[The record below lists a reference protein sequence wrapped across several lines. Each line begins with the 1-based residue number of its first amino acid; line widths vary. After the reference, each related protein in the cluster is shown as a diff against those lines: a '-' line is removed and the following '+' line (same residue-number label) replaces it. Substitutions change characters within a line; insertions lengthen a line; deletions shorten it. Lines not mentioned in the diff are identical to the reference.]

1 MSNKIL
7 VVDDETEIADLI
19 EVYLKNEN
27 YTVFKFYTAQ
37 EALNCIETT
46 PIDLA
51 ILDIMLPDID
61 GFTLCKKIRE
71 HHTYPIIMLT
81 AKDAETDKITG
92 LTLGADDYITKPFR
106 ALEMIAR
113 VKSQLRRYQKYNP
126 AHSDT
131 GETSSA
137 ASEDNLVCGSLT
149 MNIKAHTCFL
159 GETPLVLTP
168 TEFSIL
174 RILLENTGNV
184 VSSEDLFHKIWQDEY
199 YSKSNN
205 TITVHIRHL
214 REKMGD
220 SMDKPRFIKTIWG
233 VGYKIE
239 S

>member
-106 ALEMIAR
+106 PLEMIAR

-131 GETSSA
+131 GATSSA

-149 MNIKAHTCFL
+149 MNIKAHIVLSVLSTNSN
-159 GETPLVLTP
+159 LVPYLRQQ
-168 TEFSIL
+168 ESRNGVDERSIRFSAMKNIA
-174 RILLENTGNV
+174 V
-184 VSSEDLFHKIWQDEY
+184 VRLQPQFS
-199 YSKSNN
+199 
-205 TITVHIRHL
+205 
-214 REKMGD
+214 
-220 SMDKPRFIKTIWG
+220 
-233 VGYKIE
+233 
-239 S
+239 

>member
-1 MSNKIL
+1 MKTIYIVEDHDVIRNGVLQYMSLSGFDARGFATIGDAREAFSKAVPDLL
-7 VVDDETEIADLI
+7 VQDV
-19 EVYLKNEN
+19 
-27 YTVFKFYTAQ
+27 
-37 EALNCIETT
+37 
-46 PIDLA
+46 
-51 ILDIMLPDID
+51 MLPDGD
-61 GFTLCKKIRE
+61 GFSFVKEMKEKHPSLPVIF
-71 HHTYPIIMLT
+71 LT
-81 AKDAETDKITG
+81 ARVDESDRILG
-92 LTLGADDYITKPFR
+92 FELGADDYITKPFR
-106 ALEMIAR
+106 PLEMIAR

-214 REKMGD
+214 REKLGD

>member
-1 MSNKIL
+1 MIYCVEDERNIRELL
-7 VVDDETEIADLI
+7 VYTLGTTGFQAKGLSDGKELFAALEKEIPEL
-19 EVYLKNEN
+19 VL
-27 YTVFKFYTAQ
+27 
-37 EALNCIETT
+37 
-46 PIDLA
+46 
-51 ILDIMLPDID
+51 LDIMLPDID

-106 ALEMIAR
+106 PLEMIAR

-233 VGYKIE
+233 VGYKIGE
-239 S
+239 I

>member
-61 GFTLCKKIRE
+61 GFILCKKIRE

-106 ALEMIAR
+106 LRELIAR
-113 VKSQLRRYQKYNP
+113 IRVQIRRAKGN
-126 AHSDT
+126 
-131 GETSSA
+131 
-137 ASEDNLVCGSLT
+137 
-149 MNIKAHTCFL
+149 
-159 GETPLVLTP
+159 TPLPDTLTA
-168 TEFSIL
+168 TERKLVQYLQINSGRVMTREQIFNWL
-174 RILLENTGNV
+174 WDQHGEYV
-184 VSSEDLFHKIWQDEY
+184 ED
-199 YSKSNN
+199 
-205 TITVHIRHL
+205 ITLSVHIRLL
-214 REKMGD
+214 REKLD
-220 SMDKPRFIKTIWG
+220 VDG
-233 VGYKIE
+233 VRHIRTVRGIGYQWIE

>member
-106 ALEMIAR
+106 PLEMIAR

-131 GETSSA
+131 GATSSA

-149 MNIKAHTCFL
+149 MNIK
-159 GETPLVLTP
+159 
-168 TEFSIL
+168 
-174 RILLENTGNV
+174 V

-233 VGYKIE
+233 GGYKIE

>member
-1 MSNKIL
+1 MKNRIL
-7 VVDDETEIADLI
+7 VVDDEKEIADLVEIYLVSEKFDVIKCYDGDTAIDAI
-19 EVYLKNEN
+19 EHEK
-27 YTVFKFYTAQ
+27 
-37 EALNCIETT
+37 
-46 PIDLA
+46 IDLA

-106 ALEMIAR
+106 PLEMIAR

-137 ASEDNLVCGSLT
+137 VSEDNLVCGSLT

-214 REKMGD
+214 REKLGD